1 MKVKPLQLD
10 SAVEFWPWGYF
21 IQEFLA
27 SFGGLFRLRVFH
39 LVFSLRLESR
49 EGNKS
54 LKSHRIGKI
63 TIQQARTHHVN
74 KVRFFFLLR
83 ISANTYFLESI
94 TWIPIQILYVHGHFD
109 IT

>member
-21 IQEFLA
+21 KLEFLA
-27 SFGGLFRLRVFH
+27 SFGGLSRLRVFG
-39 LVFSLRLESR
+39 LVLSLRVEGR
-49 EGNKS
+49 ERKKS

-63 TIQQARTHHVN
+63 TTQQARPHHVN
-74 KVRFFFLLR
+74 EVRRFLLR
-83 ISANTYFLESI
+83 ISAKTYLLESI
-94 TWIPIQILYVHGHFD
+94 TWIPIQILYVHRHFD